1 MNVKNSIP
9 ANLVSIVFVSIAIV
23 FVAKYYDSQ
32 SKNKKLEET
41 IQLDKKIY
49 TNDLKEIFNRYD
61 SAVIKNKEVLALKT
75 FATKTEIT
83 NTKESSKNNQSII
96 TTNVKNNYS
105 TIDSLKK
112 ALKSEQNN
120 TRTLHNQIADLATKN
135 KELQKQNAT
144 NENTLSVSKNLTAT
158 NVYANGIKIVS
169 NNIIETRRFSST
181 EQIKVCFTLLE
192 NKAALKGNKDIYI
205 QIVNPNNKVVS
216 KIGESYTSG
225 DKLLDFS
232 AKTNIFY
239 DNEELDVCVFVDP
252 NKEDMSK
259 VIKKMTSGLIDEDMP
274 EKYVIWLIKKYKL
287 ENSNK

>member
-120 TRTLHNQIADLATKN
+120 TRTLHSQIADLATKN

-259 VIKKMTSGLIDEDMP
+259 GDYEINIFSGINLIGNTVFSL
-274 EKYVIWLIKKYKL
+274 K
-287 ENSNK
+287 

>member
-1 MNVKNSIP
+1 MLNYTLFHSIMNVKNSIP

-259 VIKKMTSGLIDEDMP
+259 GDYEINIFSGINLIGNTVFSL
-274 EKYVIWLIKKYKL
+274 K
-287 ENSNK
+287 

>member
-1 MNVKNSIP
+1 
-9 ANLVSIVFVSIAIV
+9 VSIVFVSIAIV

-259 VIKKMTSGLIDEDMP
+259 GDYEINIFSGINLIGNTVFSL
-274 EKYVIWLIKKYKL
+274 K
-287 ENSNK
+287 

>member
-112 ALKSEQNN
+112 VLKSEQNN

-259 VIKKMTSGLIDEDMP
+259 GDYEINIFSGINLIGNTVFSL
-274 EKYVIWLIKKYKL
+274 K
-287 ENSNK
+287 

>member
-1 MNVKNSIP
+1 MTVKYSIP
-9 ANLVSIVFVSIAIV
+9 AKLVSIVFVSIAIT

-32 SKNKKLEET
+32 DKNKKLEET

-61 SAVIKNKEVLALKT
+61 SAVLKNKELVALKT
-75 FATKTEIT
+75 LNPKAESANAKKHSENTEKAIVT
-83 NTKESSKNNQSII
+83 IAIN
-96 TTNVKNNYS
+96 NNY
-105 TIDSLKK
+105 TIDSLKA
-112 ALKSEQNN
+112 ALKNEQNSN
-120 TRTLHNQIADLATKN
+120 KTLSNQLTDLVSKN

-205 QIVNPNNKVVS
+205 QIVNPKNKVVS
-216 KIGESYTSG
+216 KMGESFISG
-225 DKLLDFS
+225 DKLLNFS

-259 VIKKMTSGLIDEDMP
+259 GDYEINIFSGINLIGNTVFSL
-274 EKYVIWLIKKYKL
+274 K
-287 ENSNK
+287 

>member
-1 MNVKNSIP
+1 MLNYTLFHSIMNVKNSIP

-105 TIDSLKK
+105 TIDSLKA
-112 ALKSEQNN
+112 ALKNEQNSN
-120 TRTLHNQIADLATKN
+120 KTLSNQLTDLVSKN

-259 VIKKMTSGLIDEDMP
+259 GDYEINIFSGINLIGNTVFSL
-274 EKYVIWLIKKYKL
+274 K
-287 ENSNK
+287 

>member
-1 MNVKNSIP
+1 MLNYTLFHSIMNVKNSIP

-120 TRTLHNQIADLATKN
+120 TRTLHSQIADLATKN

-259 VIKKMTSGLIDEDMP
+259 GDYEINIFSGINLIGNTVFSL
-274 EKYVIWLIKKYKL
+274 K
-287 ENSNK
+287 